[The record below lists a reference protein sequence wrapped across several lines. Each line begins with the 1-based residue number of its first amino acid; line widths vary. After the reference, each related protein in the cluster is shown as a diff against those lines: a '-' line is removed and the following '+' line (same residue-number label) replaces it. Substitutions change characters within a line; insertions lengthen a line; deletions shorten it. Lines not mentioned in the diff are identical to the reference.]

1 MYPSEYTN
9 NPGKQALW
17 AVLSVY
23 RDKVYNGLTLSATLL
38 AYPSAETALMLLL
51 DDTEDAISAF
61 VREFRIPGIRPVIHL
76 VVHDDEI
83 LHWSYTIEES
93 STHRRATI
101 DDIGQ
106 EMTLYG
112 RHCQTGI
119 REGKV
124 WMGIP
129 GSSETLLTVKEF
141 QAEAEAGRI
150 IVRK

>member
-93 STHRRATI
+93 STIAERPS
-101 DDIGQ
+101 
-106 EMTLYG
+106 MT
-112 RHCQTGI
+112 
-119 REGKV
+119 
-124 WMGIP
+124 
-129 GSSETLLTVKEF
+129 
-141 QAEAEAGRI
+141 
-150 IVRK
+150 